1 MPKNIENID
10 RSMIS
15 FDSEDVEKGIEFEKA
30 FYNREFKSYMPQNDI
45 EEILVEYSRKI
56 LKKKMK

>member
-1 MPKNIENID
+1 
-10 RSMIS
+10 MIS